1 MTNHI
6 KLRLL
11 AAFLLAVPTMSHAS
25 NAFET
30 CRDHFL
36 HGRYFVAEDSC
47 LQAAH
52 EGILDA
58 QKWVAFLYTKG
69 KGVPQDFDKAF
80 FWTEKTAR
88 RGDANS
94 QYLLGRCYQFG
105 TGVNKDLQQALHW
118 YRKSAEQGNINGLY
132 AMGNMYRNGIGVT
145 VNHARAYACYRS
157 AAEKGM
163 YLASQARDN
172 VENKLTDEEKKFA
185 EQLAC
190 TAAQP
195 ES

>member
-1 MTNHI
+1 MR
-6 KLRLL
+6 RLL
-11 AAFLLAVPTMSHAS
+11 LIFLLLNPAVSHAS

-36 HGRYFVAEDSC
+36 HGRYSVAEPSC
-47 LQAAH
+47 LQAAD

-58 QKWVAFLYTKG
+58 QKWVAFMYTKG
-69 KGVPQDFDKAF
+69 RGVPQDLDKAF

-105 TGVNKDLQQALHW
+105 TGTEKDLAKALHW
-118 YRKSAEQGNINGLY
+118 YRKSAGQGNINGLY
-132 AMGNMYRNGIGVT
+132 AMGNLYRKGIGVT
-145 VNHARAYACYRS
+145 VNHMRAYACYRA

-163 YLASQARDN
+163 YLAAQAMDN
-172 VENKLTDEEKKFA
+172 AGNSLTDEEKKIA
-185 EQLAC
+185 GQISCPARDK
-190 TAAQP
+190 
-195 ES
+195 